1 MSGSICSNRGIS
13 LTEVIV
19 AILVASVGIVSLL
32 AVQPQ
37 SWNLAGRS
45 DSLGRAAGILQ
56 SEMSLNEATIMNP
69 DLAIPQDQVRTIYVS
84 RQGSKQSGDAMYT
97 VNTQV
102 EAVGTAA
109 WRVRVTVTWPSNAA
123 GISDSII
130 VTRQEGYRV
139 SS

>member
-56 SEMSLNEATIMNP
+56 SELSLNEATIMNP
-69 DLAIPQDQVRTIYVS
+69 DLAIPQSQVRTIYVS
-84 RQGSKQSGDAMYT
+84 RQASKQSGDAVYT

-109 WRVRVTVTWPSNAA
+109 WRVRVIVTWPSNTT
-123 GISDSII
+123 GISDSLI

>member
-56 SEMSLNEATIMNP
+56 SEMSLNEVTIMNP

>member
-69 DLAIPQDQVRTIYVS
+69 DLAIPQGQVRTIYVS
-84 RQGSKQSGDAMYT
+84 RQAYKQSGDAVYT

-109 WRVRVTVTWPSNAA
+109 WRVRVIVTWPSNTS
-123 GISDSII
+123 GISDSLI

>member
-102 EAVGTAA
+102 EALGTAA
-109 WRVRVTVTWPSNAA
+109 WRVRVTVTWPSSAA

>member
-102 EAVGTAA
+102 EAVGTTA
-109 WRVRVTVTWPSNAA
+109 WRVRVTVSWPSNAA